1 MIYIVE
7 DDTNIQEIET
17 YALKSSGFT
26 VQAFDQG
33 EPFLHSLNS
42 QLPDLIILDI
52 MLPNQDGLSILKQL
66 RQREDTRTIPILI
79 ISAKTSEFDKV
90 KGLDLGADDYLA
102 KPFGVMELVSRVK
115 ALLRRSQIQCPSQI
129 YSYETI
135 RLEDDKHIVFL
146 NDAPIELTYK
156 EYELLKYLMVNQG
169 IALTRAQIQENVWG
183 YSTEIESRT
192 IDIHINTLR
201 KKINDSSANIIKTVR
216 SVGYKLGA

>member
-7 DDTNIQEIET
+7 DDANIQEIET
-17 YALKSSGFT
+17 YALRSSGFT

-33 EPFLHSLNS
+33 DSFLHALNT
-42 QLPDLIILDI
+42 QLPKLIILDI

-66 RQREDTRTIPILI
+66 RQREDTRSIPILI

-115 ALLRRSQIQCPSQI
+115 ALLRRSQVQCPTQI
-129 YSYETI
+129 YTYKAI
-135 RLEDDKHIVFL
+135 RLEDDKHVVYL
-146 NDAPIELTYK
+146 NDCPIELTYK

-183 YSTEIESRT
+183 YSAEVESRT

-201 KKINDSSANIIKTVR
+201 KKINDSSCTIIKTVR
-216 SVGYKLGA
+216 NVGYKLGA